1 MKIFLTEV
9 EKEGIRYAGPN
20 ILAETWELAEE
31 AALINDLILIGELK
45 EIVADG
51 TLIHYLEQGLAP
63 RTLH

>member
-9 EKEGIRYAGPN
+9 EKEGKRYAGPN
-20 ILAETWELAEE
+20 ILVETWELAEE
-31 AALINDLILIGELK
+31 AATFNGLILIGEFQ

-51 TLIHYLEQGLAP
+51 TVMHYLERDIEP